1 MALFGSNSQAKY
13 LLLNTTV
20 PDSVLSQLSKPIELV
35 FLWRWNKPTSFV
47 KKNSVH
53 GNSWLTTYGQN
64 AIDQAIAMQALITD
78 VAATGNQLGMVHS
91 IQYRKPEVFPLC
103 KKGSASFTVLTSY
116 LAQMDEDYFLNS
128 GYYEEI
134 IAPANPDD
142 TLAIIHRGR
151 KRRLY
156 PETLGTKLKI

>member
-1 MALFGSNSQAKY
+1 
-13 LLLNTTV
+13 
-20 PDSVLSQLSKPIELV
+20 
-35 FLWRWNKPTSFV
+35 
-47 KKNSVH
+47 
-53 GNSWLTTYGQN
+53 
-64 AIDQAIAMQALITD
+64 MQALITD